1 MPSFRT
7 GTVVAIREV
16 RDGLQ
21 RVDVDLAGSVERAY
35 VLTRLTGTVEEG
47 DEVVVNTTAVELGLG
62 TGGWHVVHWNLRR
75 TEWSE
80 AGPGHIMKS
89 RYTSFQHDAGSAEAM
104 LADPV
109 FAVGVAAQL
118 ACQRLADRFF
128 HTRARIGDRRCDK
141 HLRVALAVLCF

>member
-47 DEVVVNTTAVELGLG
+47 DEVVVDRTYQSQYGVYDKLFTPDEMAGLHLSSNDYATILGASRLRQLMPFNFELNLQARAIRRLRGRQPCRSFRPAASRRL
-62 TGGWHVVHWNLRR
+62 WPRWNR
-75 TEWSE
+75 
-80 AGPGHIMKS
+80 S
-89 RYTSFQHDAGSAEAM
+89 RPCAAAP
-104 LADPV
+104 LARD
-109 FAVGVAAQL
+109 G
-118 ACQRLADRFF
+118 
-128 HTRARIGDRRCDK
+128 
-141 HLRVALAVLCF
+141 